1 MASGLVVAWSHDVN
15 KNVLGRFHANPV
27 LDTVMYQVKFIG
39 NKVTEL
45 ATNAIAVSLY
55 AQCDENGNEYTHI
68 ALLVDYLKDEKALSL
83 SDQKDVAT
91 VQTSIFSLEGSN
103 QTNGDDKM
111 V

>member
-55 AQCDENGNEYTHI
+55 A
-68 ALLVDYLKDEKALSL
+68 
-83 SDQKDVAT
+83 
-91 VQTSIFSLEGSN
+91 
-103 QTNGDDKM
+103 
-111 V
+111 